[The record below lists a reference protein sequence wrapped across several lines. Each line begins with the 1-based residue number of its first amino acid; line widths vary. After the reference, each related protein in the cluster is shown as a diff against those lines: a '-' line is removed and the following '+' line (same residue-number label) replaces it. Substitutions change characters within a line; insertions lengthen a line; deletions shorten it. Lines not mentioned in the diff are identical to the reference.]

1 MYDVFGLSIDVIFFC
16 FVEGCW
22 YCMMFFSFMDF
33 YYNFGDINI
42 GVVLLVYNVGNE
54 RYFCDG
60 DNFYGMVQVLVIQYV
75 IENLNVD
82 MLGIF
87 NNVCF
92 GMVMFDVCENF
103 DVVLFFF
110 NNLFGN

>member
-1 MYDVFGLSIDVIFFC
+1 
-16 FVEGCW
+16 
-22 YCMMFFSFMDF
+22 
-33 YYNFGDINI
+33 
-42 GVVLLVYNVGNE
+42 
-54 RYFCDG
+54 
-60 DNFYGMVQVLVIQYV
+60 
-75 IENLNVD
+75 

-110 NNLFGN
+110 NNLFGNWEIVRDKYGWMVDLNFVKVIIEGLSNVGVMFFLKGI